1 MSYRL
6 RQFEQPSGCLEVAS
20 VEDDSSRRRRR
31 GGPGDRHGMR
41 HLAESPAT
49 DSSNDTRIKIST
61 AAACFLSFVSVR
73 AP

>member
-1 MSYRL
+1 
-6 RQFEQPSGCLEVAS
+6 
-20 VEDDSSRRRRR
+20 
-31 GGPGDRHGMR
+31 MR